1 MPSRTTPSK
10 INKDLHFTSREREKS
25 FSRPFFLPI
34 SIYFN
39 GVSIMSGFFHIV
51 IHILWITG

>member
-10 INKDLHFTSREREKS
+10 INKDLHFTSRERDKS
-25 FSRPFFLPI
+25 FSRPFFPI

-39 GVSIMSGFFHIV
+39 GTSIISGFFHIV